1 MQLEGKVAIITGAG
15 RGIGRE
21 YSLGLSKEG
30 ATVVIAE
37 IDTENGQ
44 KVAEEVNELG
54 GDATFLHLDLA
65 LEDSCL
71 EVARRTVEL
80 YGKIDILVNNGAIY
94 HSMRHDTFTTVSLEY
109 FNHFMSVNVTGQML
123 MTRAV
128 VPSMKQTGKGK
139 IIFQSSGAAYVAGSS
154 PYCLSK
160 LAVVGLARG
169 FASELGPFGINVNCI
184 APGPIN
190 TEATLTTVP
199 QETLDSLVAK
209 MPLRRMGTPNDLI
222 GALVFLAS
230 EASDFMTGQTLL
242 MDGGEDHRL

>member
-1 MQLEGKVAIITGAG
+1 MQLAGKVAIITGAG

-30 ATVVIAE
+30 ATVIVAE
-37 IDTENGQ
+37 IDTKNGQ

-65 LEDSCL
+65 LEESCE

-94 HSMRHDTFTTVSLEY
+94 HSMRHDTFTTVPLEY
-109 FNHFMSVNVTGQML
+109 FNHFMSVNMTGQML
-123 MTRAV
+123 VTRAV

-160 LAVVGLARG
+160 LAVIGLARG

-184 APGPIN
+184 AQAQSIRRQPWSPCPRS
-190 TEATLTTVP
+190 TLTP
-199 QETLDSLVAK
+199 
-209 MPLRRMGTPNDLI
+209 
-222 GALVFLAS
+222 
-230 EASDFMTGQTLL
+230 
-242 MDGGEDHRL
+242 